1 MIRLCRTLPVA
12 FVVVLAA
19 ISLGACAGAPKSS
32 RLSVDDVEFTAQELS
47 AKLTD
52 SKFLADRDSESPRMV
67 VAINKV
73 ENLTTDVIPEADE
86 WYIMER
92 VRGSRSMEA
101 LKRLKNIVFVVPIDH
116 IRGGQ
121 AQASEFDRLVA
132 LGRKPTHEM
141 SATFRSAVR
150 SSGEHRTD
158 AYLCEMRI
166 TDLTS
171 RELVFLESVEF
182 KKTAVGKAYD

>member
-1 MIRLCRTLPVA
+1 MIRLCPAMRVA
-12 FVVVLAA
+12 VLSVVAASVL
-19 ISLGACAGAPKSS
+19 GGCAGAPKSS
-32 RLSVDDVEFTAQELS
+32 RLSVGDIEFTAQELS

-52 SKFLADRDSESPRMV
+52 STFLADRNGESPRMV

-92 VRGSRSMEA
+92 VRGSRPMEA
-101 LKRLKNIVFVVPIDH
+101 LKRLRNIVFVVPIDH

-132 LGRKPTHEM
+132 LGRRPTHEM
-141 SATFRSAVR
+141 SATFHSAVR
-150 SSGEHRTD
+150 SSGENRTD
-158 AYLCEMRI
+158 VYLCEMRI
-166 TDLTS
+166 TDMTS

-182 KKTAVGKAYD
+182 KKTATGKAYD

>member
-1 MIRLCRTLPVA
+1 MLRSCLPLR
-12 FVVVLAA
+12 VVSLALLA
-19 ISLGACAGAPKSS
+19 SMVLGACVGAPKSS
-32 RLSVDDVEFTAQELS
+32 RLSVDDVEFTAKELS

-52 SKFLADRDSESPRMV
+52 SKFLADRNGDSERMV

-86 WYIMER
+86 WYLMER
-92 VRGSRSMEA
+92 VRGSRPMEA
-101 LKRLKNIVFVVPIDH
+101 LKRLKSIVFVVPIDH

-121 AQASEFDRLVA
+121 AQASEFDKLVA
-132 LGRKPTHEM
+132 LGRAPTHEM

-150 SSGEHRTD
+150 SKGEDRTD

-166 TDLTS
+166 TDLTT

>member
-1 MIRLCRTLPVA
+1 MIRFSRA
-12 FVVVLAA
+12 ARAAYSVVLAGVVA
-19 ISLGACAGAPKSS
+19 GGCASEPRSS

-52 SKFLADRDSESPRMV
+52 SKFLADRSSQSPRMV

-92 VRGSRSMEA
+92 VRDSRPMEA
-101 LKRLKNIVFVVPIDH
+101 LRRLKNIVFVVPIDH

-121 AQASEFDRLVA
+121 ASEFDTLVA
-132 LGRKPTHEM
+132 MGRKPTHEM

-150 SSGEHRTD
+150 SSGENRTD
-158 AYLCEMRI
+158 AYMCDMKI
-166 TDLTS
+166 TDLAT
-171 RELVFLESVEF
+171 RELVFGESVEF